1 MANIPKSRKHCIP
14 ISLELIK
21 VSCIPLN
28 IYKNIPYPL
37 YAFGPYPC
45 IPKTPSRA
53 SLFAACLFQKNLI
66 RHSKNTQK
74 DQNFVLKTDYQ
85 LNAGQKYYRTL
96 RGEHSA
102 ILSSFI
108 KLPFVIKTGL
118 LSIFEWP
125 ILAVSSYTHMRICIH
140 VGTPRSYLNLL
151 LAKFELH
158 RF

>member
-21 VSCIPLN
+21 ISCIPLN
-28 IYKNIPYPL
+28 IYKNILYPFML
-37 YAFGPYPC
+37 LAHIPVSLKPLPGPHYLLHFC
-45 IPKTPSRA
+45 SKY
-53 SLFAACLFQKNLI
+53 LI
-66 RHSKNTQK
+66 KYSKNTQK
-74 DQNFVLKTDYQ
+74 DQNLVFKTDYH

-108 KLPFVIKTGL
+108 KLPFVIKIGL

-125 ILAVSSYTHMRICIH
+125 ILAASSYTHMRICIH
-140 VGTPRSYLNLL
+140 VGTPLIIS
-151 LAKFELH
+151 KFATSEI
-158 RF
+158 